1 MDSHYPGLR
10 QKAMRTSAR
19 LEAKRSG
26 HLRPTPNAHW
36 SNSFH
41 IFVLTDDDASFLGD
55 GIYVF
60 VMTGRDFRWCDRLAH
75 WSGSKQP
82 RGLYWSHEWITE
94 CRFVRWF
101 WLLTFWTSTSVFINH
116 KWMQFCCRMII
127 LSSNLIFNIIC
138 WISTN
143 LFFFFLLNQK
153 TLRCLQN
160 QLNNICMINRGW
172 KPKMT
177 KWKAVKCNSRSGQL
191 ISSSVMSC
199 FQRLNIIVA
208 HIHDDIAPQTSAS
221 FHESQC
227 NMEPCQ
233 IKGFFS
239 FDKAKIDSVTK
250 I

>member
-101 WLLTFWTSTSVFINH
+101 WLPTFWTSTSVFINH
-116 KWMQFCCRMII
+116 KWMQFCCRMNI

-143 LFFFFLLNQK
+143 LFFFFVKSEDFRLSPEPPEEHLHDKQGVK
-153 TLRCLQN
+153 T
-160 QLNNICMINRGW
+160 
-172 KPKMT
+172 K
-177 KWKAVKCNSRSGQL
+177 
-191 ISSSVMSC
+191 
-199 FQRLNIIVA
+199 
-208 HIHDDIAPQTSAS
+208 DDKVEGGEVQ
-221 FHESQC
+221 Q
-227 NMEPCQ
+227 Q
-233 IKGFFS
+233 IRTVDQFFS
-239 FDKAKIDSVTK
+239 HVLFPAFEHNCGPHTWRYRSSDISFFPWKSV
-250 I
+250 